1 MNPIPDQ
8 DLCRDPFDDAL
19 AAVINGDAT
28 ERDWVILNDTLR
40 TDPDARREYIRSM
53 AFEGMLARE
62 FAPLEEKAI
71 PEARPKRDRWMMMST
86 IAATIILAATLAWQ
100 LQPILLN
107 QTASQNTLLD
117 SESDIT
123 HAVVTSLD
131 DATGRFG
138 GALLTPGMRLTG
150 GTLELDH
157 GLVGITFDTGA
168 EVTLEGPAKLQVESE
183 NKTLLTAGRAS
194 TYCPEQAR
202 GFVMLT
208 PTSYIR
214 DLGTAFSVEVRD
226 DHVTDLHVLEGEV
239 EVTATGQNNAA
250 PSIIRQSEGI
260 RLAADGM
267 QPIRF
272 RSDHPSEHR
281 KRSSNPVPPSIHWS
295 FDEWSGK
302 TTVDTTAGHSLTV
315 YKGNKKVDPEATD
328 GRFGTA
334 LHFDGKG
341 SYAKSN
347 FPGIGGSQA
356 RTIACWVRIQP
367 DGISPNRAANS
378 IVAWGPSKSNGSWQL
393 GWNNN
398 DHQGVLGAARVEFG
412 EGYVIAS
419 SDIRDGRWH
428 HLAVVYL
435 GGPRPNV
442 ATHVRVYVDG
452 KLELLSGRRQRIID
466 TDTTSTA
473 ARPLTLGRH
482 LGGNRGKSQY
492 LFEGDLDEVYIFHGA
507 LLPRQIVKLMTRNA
521 LPAPKS

>member
-1 MNPIPDQ
+1 MNRIPDQ

-62 FAPLEEKAI
+62 FAPLDEKSIADSQ
-71 PEARPKRDRWMMMST
+71 PKNRHWTMIT
-86 IAATIILAATLAWQ
+86 AIAATIILAAGLAWR
-100 LQPILLN
+100 LQPIPVD
-107 QTASQNTLLD
+107 QAASQDTSSN
-117 SESDIT
+117 SENDIT
-123 HAVVTSLD
+123 HAVVTSVD
-131 DATGRFG
+131 NASGRFG
-138 GALLTPGMRLTG
+138 NTPLTAGMRLTG
-150 GTLELDH
+150 GVLELDH
-157 GLVGITFDTGA
+157 GLIGITFDTGA

-194 TYCPEQAR
+194 AYCPEQAR

-226 DHVTDLHVLEGEV
+226 DHETDLHVLEGEV
-239 EVTATGQNNAA
+239 EVAVSGQNTAE
-250 PSIIRQSEGI
+250 PTIIRQSEAI
-260 RLAADGM
+260 RLVAGGM
-267 QPIRF
+267 QPILF
-272 RSDHPSEHR
+272 RPDHPGARR
-281 KRSSNPVPPSIHWS
+281 KRLPHPVPPSIHWS
-295 FDEWSGK
+295 FDDWTGK
-302 TTVDTTAGHSLTV
+302 TTVDSTAGHSLTV
-315 YKGNKKVDPEATD
+315 YKGNKKVAPETTN
-328 GRFGTA
+328 GPFGTA
-334 LHFDGKG
+334 LHLDGKG
-341 SYAKSN
+341 SYARSN
-347 FPGIGGSQA
+347 FPGIDGSQA

-367 DGISPNRAANS
+367 NGISTDRAANS

-412 EGYVIAS
+412 EGYAIAS
-419 SDIRDGRWH
+419 TDIRDGRWH

-435 GGPRPNV
+435 GGPKPNI

-452 KLELLSGRRQRIID
+452 KLESLSGRRQRPID

-482 LGGNRGKSQY
+482 LGGNHGKSQY
-492 LFEGDLDEVYIFHGA
+492 LFEGDLDEVYIFHGP
-507 LLPRQIVKLMTRNA
+507 LLPGQIVKLMKRNT
-521 LPAPKS
+521 LPAPKP